1 MALPACIA
9 AFVCVPRARIALVI
23 AGVSAAAL
31 AVFVVGTH
39 GFIAYLTVVLPTHAH
54 AELDNLSQDSLTA
67 ILHHLGVADEFALRA
82 GGLQYAAFVGVG
94 IVLAARLY
102 RRDGDAAWPV
112 LVPAAFAMIGGE
124 FIHLSEVAM
133 AIPLAAI
140 LAVRIGGIAWI
151 PLVLLA
157 LPGESI
163 VNDGRDF
170 LPAALVAA
178 LLLRELGVRGPYV
191 IGGSFIVLTGAIV
204 AHAFAMEQVGVISG
218 AIAAPAPGALASLTW
233 EAWNRVSFIGPM
245 WWLEKTLTLVPLLGL
260 AVLTLRFAYPTDR
273 AAAARGS
280 VPVAT

>member
-39 GFIAYLTVVLPTHAH
+39 GFIAYPTVVLPTHAH

-102 RRDGDAAWPV
+102 RREGDAAWPV

-178 LLLRELGVRGPYV
+178 LLLRELGVR
-191 IGGSFIVLTGAIV
+191 
-204 AHAFAMEQVGVISG
+204 
-218 AIAAPAPGALASLTW
+218 
-233 EAWNRVSFIGPM
+233 
-245 WWLEKTLTLVPLLGL
+245 
-260 AVLTLRFAYPTDR
+260 
-273 AAAARGS
+273 
-280 VPVAT
+280 